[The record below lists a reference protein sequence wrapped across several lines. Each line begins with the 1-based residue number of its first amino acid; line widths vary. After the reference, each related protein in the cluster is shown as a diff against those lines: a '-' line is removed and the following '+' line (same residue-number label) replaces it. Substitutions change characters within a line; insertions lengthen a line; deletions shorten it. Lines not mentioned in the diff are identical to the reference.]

1 MAINKKLIH
10 FKTFA
15 TFNSKKLSA
24 DETNKTYTVG
34 VNGSVQNGNPD
45 ILYQSICYIKDT
57 KQQWTHGQLYSCNVD
72 PSTLTDVVRVDEN
85 GEVNKDKL
93 VVSGEYLNNNYE
105 TVSYNYGNQDN
116 TLQFSH
122 LWSTS
127 SNHNLTSVTM
137 KDTIEIASLKS
148 YGGADLYDSP
158 RMDYGGLQVYE
169 GRCELSSVKLSDNGF
184 LTGGILAE
192 EGIVSTQA
200 YDLNVEGYPSKMSG
214 IATAADRVYIAS
226 IQYAPTQISTELTVT
241 PEGVFINNS
250 PVITA
255 TNIDKAARKMINVT
269 YNELKQLRDSSQLVP
284 GQHYRITDYVTTT
297 SQYKTASAEHQ
308 FDVVVLALSENTLSE
323 EAFAVL
329 HEGDEYFSTSNLSAW
344 KLWYCLDNDLARFA
358 WAFPKVIKV
367 DCEEDAANYLYVRY
381 PKCDTSNQYAWAY
394 IFSSEGRDVYDN
406 FEWEIDEYDLIYTT
420 TEEVTLGMTVDMG
433 GLDVTVVDIND
444 CGKGVIYRMID
455 DYNNDLPYDFKNIL
469 FGEIHEEYS
478 ANDLG
483 SSISLDNP
491 LDIAYT
497 LLVDVD
503 EEYNS
508 KSDVIVEL
516 TTGYHPDTGEETWVL
531 YKTEEGYDEV
541 DYDDMFVFVDKY
553 DYDGQMWDR
562 WRKAEFDGEESY
574 QWVSHMN
581 SGMYILTEELLEV
594 VGQNTTYRYTF
605 NDEEY
610 LTDLGYVDASIHS
623 SYTTLMQCNNNT
635 MKPCVD
641 VVSNIG
647 AQYCL
652 PFNIF
657 KMSEEYCRATNNTF
671 GPFCYNNTFLG
682 ACINNIFN
690 GGFTDNICTSVS
702 ENNFGVNCGSNVFN
716 LSYSSFGPET
726 YYNTINGGLIF
737 SKGDMYNC
745 VIQGWNINLDSY
757 VYDLHLSGDD
767 VNVKSIKYNTTLIE
781 VPAHEMTLTVAQN
794 SRGEIKIYNEADL
807 IA

>member
-10 FKTFA
+10 FKNFSD
-15 TFNSKKLSA
+15 FNSKKLSA
-24 DETNKTYTVG
+24 NETNTQYTVG
-34 VNGSVQNGNPD
+34 VNGSIQTGNPE

-93 VVSGEYLNNNYE
+93 VVSGEYLNDNYE

-137 KDTIEIASLKS
+137 KDSIEIASLKS
-148 YGGADLYDSP
+148 YGGADLYDST
-158 RMDYGGLQVYE
+158 RIDYGGLHVYE
-169 GRCELSSVKLSDNGF
+169 GRCELTSAKLSDNGF
-184 LTGGILAE
+184 LTGGIFAE
-192 EGIVSTQA
+192 EGIVTTQA
-200 YDLNVEGYPSKMSG
+200 YDLDVEGYPSKMSG
-214 IATAADRVYIAS
+214 IQTSSDRVYIAS
-226 IQYAPTQISTELTVT
+226 IQYDPTQISTELTVT

-255 TNIDKAARKMINVT
+255 ANIDKAARKMINVT
-269 YNELKQLRDSSQLVP
+269 YKELEQLRNFSLLVP
-284 GQHYRITDYVTTT
+284 GQYYRITDYVTTT

-329 HEGDEYFSTSNLSAW
+329 HERDEYFSKCNLSAW
-344 KLWYCLDNDLARFA
+344 KIWYSLGNDLARFC
-358 WAFPKVIKV
+358 WALPKVIKV
-367 DCEEDAANYLYVRY
+367 GCDYAAENYLYVRY
-381 PKCDTSNQYAWAY
+381 QKCDTPNQYAWAY
-394 IFSSEGRDVYDN
+394 ILNSEGKDVYEN
-406 FEWEIDEYDLIYTT
+406 FEWTIDEFDLIYTT
-420 TEEVTLGMTVDMG
+420 TEDVTLGMTVDMG

-444 CGKGVIYRMID
+444 RGKGVIYRMID
-455 DYNNDLPYDFKNIL
+455 EYNNDLPYDFKNIL

-478 ANDLG
+478 ANGLG
-483 SSISLDNP
+483 SSISLDTP
-491 LDIAYT
+491 LDIDYT

-516 TTGYHPDTGEETWVL
+516 TTGYHPDTGEEAWVL

-553 DYDGQMWDR
+553 DYNGQIWDR

-581 SGMYILTEELLEV
+581 SGIYILTEELLEV

-605 NDEEY
+605 NAEEY
-610 LTDLGYVDASIHS
+610 LADLGYVDASIHS
-623 SYTTLMQCNNNT
+623 SRTTFMECKNNT
-635 MKPCVD
+635 MKPCED
-641 VVSNIG
+641 VLSNRP

-657 KMSEEYCRATNNTF
+657 KMSEEYCCVGNNTF
-671 GPFCYNNTFLG
+671 GPLCCNNTFLEH
-682 ACINNIFN
+682 CSNNIFN
-690 GGFTDNICTSVS
+690 GEFTGNICTYLVDSS
-702 ENNFGVNCGSNVFN
+702 FDVNCGDNVFN
-716 LSYSSFGPET
+716 LSYSSFGPKV
-726 YYNTINGGLIF
+726 YNNTINGGLIF
-737 SKGDMYNC
+737 SKGDVFYC
-745 VIQGWNINLDSY
+745 KIEGWDIRLDSY
-757 VYDLHLSGDD
+757 IYDLHLSGDD